1 MNYHDIEKC
10 SLTNGDG
17 IRIVLWVSGCNHYCK
32 GCQNPITWD
41 PNDGKEFGYE
51 EMREI
56 IDRMDKDYCDGITL
70 SGGDPMYPGNREDIL
85 NLAKYLKNKY
95 GDSKTIWMYTGY
107 TMDEIKNEPI
117 LQYVDVVVDGPY
129 IEEQR
134 NINRQWCGSE
144 NQRIWRKKDG
154 VWTADEPMYDSDSY
168 VARKNDGC
176 CD

>member
-1 MNYHDIEKC
+1 
-10 SLTNGDG
+10 
-17 IRIVLWVSGCNHYCK
+17 
-32 GCQNPITWD
+32 
-41 PNDGKEFGYE
+41 
-51 EMREI
+51 
-56 IDRMDKDYCDGITL
+56 
-70 SGGDPMYPGNREDIL
+70 MYPGNREDIL
-85 NLAKYLKNKY
+85 NLVKYLKNKY

-154 VWTADEPMYDSDSY
+154 IWKADPPLYNVDDYE
-168 VARKNDGC
+168 AKTHGC
-176 CD
+176 CN